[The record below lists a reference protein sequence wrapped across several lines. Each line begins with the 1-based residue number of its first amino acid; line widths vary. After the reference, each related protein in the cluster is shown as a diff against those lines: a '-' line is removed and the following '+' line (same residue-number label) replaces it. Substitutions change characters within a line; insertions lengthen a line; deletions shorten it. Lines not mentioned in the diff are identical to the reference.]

1 MITTEDRNRT
11 RNSSAQ
17 LDAFVENYRYVISE
31 GSGVAKIARKFGV
44 TMPTVENA
52 LVRANWRSTYR
63 GLGVVFLPPELKE
76 INNQKRVG

>member
-1 MITTEDRNRT
+1 MINAQVVPKT

-17 LDAFVENYRYVISE
+17 LEEFVKNHRYAITE
-31 GSGVAKIARKFGV
+31 GAGVAKIARKFGV
-44 TMPTVENA
+44 SMPVVENA

-76 INNQKRVG
+76 VNAHK